1 MRKIW
6 KRAAFLGLGAVF
18 LGLLGGCFLF
28 APPSVPQGVSA
39 SDGDYPDRILV
50 SWNPVRGA
58 QRYEVFRAESEEG
71 DYAKIGE
78 STTTTFS
85 DTEAQGNRLYW
96 YRVRACNQFGCSAL
110 SEPDSGYYLAP
121 LPPLPPQN
129 VEASDGTFSDRI
141 RVTWSAAVG
150 ASHYELYR
158 SDIPGADFL
167 RIAQVSTTSY
177 DDRAIV
183 LGRTYY
189 YRVKACNSYGCSDFS
204 ETDAGFAAASV
215 PGAPQNVEASDGT
228 YSDRVRITWSPV
240 PGANHYE
247 VHRATA
253 RDGTYELIGETTTTT
268 YDDTA
273 VTVGTT
279 YWYKVRAWNVLGY
292 GPFSDPDSGY
302 AAAAGG
308 GGGGGGGTAQL
319 PGQPRNLAATDGTYS
334 DKIVIT
340 WSAATGAKR
349 YEVWRAPATGPA
361 DPAETTYK
369 LIGETTSTSYTDTEP
384 KLCELYWYK
393 VRAWNENG
401 FGPWSFPDSG
411 YISATLGTVD
421 ASKIKIGVLPP
432 FGGSDYRVYLE
443 WPNIKNADKYK
454 VVYEVWRRSLP
465 GYFTKIGEAPL
476 PTDLDEPATYTD
488 ATVTAGSTY
497 YYKIRAVS
505 PDYADLLLPG
515 GSSCSTCGDC
525 ILPGNFSAEV
535 SVVVTCNPLPPELKT
550 VTYDQTNKKVTI
562 TWTDPYEGTPAEGEA
577 TYEVWRSTSAD
588 SGYSKIVSGI
598 SDTTYTDADPFSG
611 LTPGKTYTLYYRVK
625 TCFACGCGVFSNTK
639 SVKVTVP

>member
-121 LPPLPPQN
+121 VPPLPPQN

-292 GPFSDPDSGY
+292 GPFSEPDSGY

-308 GGGGGGGTAQL
+308 GGGGSGAQL
-319 PGQPRNLAATDGTYS
+319 PGQVSGVSASDGTYP
-334 DKIVIT
+334 DKIRIIWNPV
-340 WSAATGAKR
+340 SGAR
-349 YEVWRAPATGPA
+349 T
-361 DPAETTYK
+361 
-369 LIGETTSTSYTDTEP
+369 
-384 KLCELYWYK
+384 
-393 VRAWNENG
+393 
-401 FGPWSFPDSG
+401 
-411 YISATLGTVD
+411 
-421 ASKIKIGVLPP
+421 
-432 FGGSDYRVYLE
+432 YRVYRSPTGVEGTFSQIAEVPSGTTSYDDTTITVLCQE
-443 WPNIKNADKYK
+443 YWYVVSAWNDAGEGPLSVPDRGYLGGTLGQVKTDKIK
-454 VVYEVWRRSLP
+454 
-465 GYFTKIGEAPL
+465 
-476 PTDLDEPATYTD
+476 ATVTPSGTD
-488 ATVTAGSTY
+488 ATKATVKLEWEGVKDATKFGVYYEIWRRVPASISTKIDETTNTNYEDIVEIGKTY
-497 YYKIRAVS
+497 YYKIRA
-505 PDYADLLLPG
+505 
-515 GSSCSTCGDC
+515 CSTYSC
-525 ILPGNFSAEV
+525 ILCGPFSGEV
-535 SVVVTCNPLPPELKT
+535 TVVVACNPAPPTT
-550 VTYDQTNKKVTI
+550 VTATKSGNQVTVS
-562 TWTDPYEGTPAEGEA
+562 WTAVTGAQKYQV
-577 TYEVWRSTSAD
+577 YRSTSATGSYTFVDETNTNSYID
-588 SGYSKIVSGI
+588 SPPIPSSG
-598 SDTTYTDADPFSG
+598 SVTY
-611 LTPGKTYTLYYRVK
+611 YYKVK
-625 TCFACGCGVFSNTK
+625 TCVACGCGGLSQASNGVTFSA
-639 SVKVTVP
+639 P